1 MIQDSKRTIKEFKET
16 KRIINVSK
24 WLLALVTAGVLSA
37 SLSSAWAAEDVAER
51 IKPVGKSCMEGQ
63 PCAAAVAAASSG
75 TRTGE
80 EIYTAKCSLCH
91 GAGVLGAPKFGDASA
106 WGPRLAERKLEG
118 LYDHAIKGFNSMPAK
133 GTCADCSDDE
143 IKVTVKYMVD
153 KAK

>member
-1 MIQDSKRTIKEFKET
+1 MTV
-16 KRIINVSK
+16 RILSMGK
-24 WLLALVTAGVLSA
+24 WFSVFFSA
-37 SLSSAWAAEDVAER
+37 SILSLSLSTAWAAEDVAER

-63 PCAAAVAAASSG
+63 PCAAAVVAASFG

-80 EIYTAKCSLCH
+80 ELYTAKCSLCH

-106 WGPRLAERKLEG
+106 WGPRIAERKLEG
-118 LYDHAIKGFNSMPAK
+118 LYEHAIKGFNAMPPK

-143 IKVTVKYMVD
+143 IKGAVKYMVD

>member
-1 MIQDSKRTIKEFKET
+1 MRAVIVNVRTVNMS
-16 KRIINVSK
+16 R
-24 WLLALVTAGVLSA
+24 WLFALISASVLSLSLSA
-37 SLSSAWAAEDVAER
+37 SAAEDIAER
-51 IKPVGKSCMEGQ
+51 IKPLGKSCMEGQ

-91 GAGVLGAPKFGDASA
+91 GAGVLGAPKLGDASA
-106 WGPRLAERKLEG
+106 WGPRVAERKLEG
-118 LYDHAIKGFNSMPAK
+118 LVDHAIKGFNSMPPK